1 MLLCAGETMKEFNV
15 EKFKIR
21 LMDKN
26 NPEEIKK
33 VQKLRYDYLL
43 KFYNESLPEE
53 GIDDDGYDEF
63 SDSIL
68 VIDIE
73 KDIIAGTYR
82 VATKET
88 IKGHKFLT
96 EDEYD
101 IHELIESDENFLE
114 LGRAVVHVDYRNG
127 FVIQLL
133 LLAIYHYAT
142 EHNLKY
148 YLGLCSFH
156 GTDPSIYNHAF
167 SLLARDYSFTKYNI
181 KACSNSFDLHF
192 VKEDEIDPMIAKS
205 QLPPLL
211 RMYLKLGHRVCDG
224 GSIDYKF
231 NSCDVLIVLD
241 SDNINIKYFNRMMN
255 INAK

>member
-1 MLLCAGETMKEFNV
+1 MKEFNV

-21 LMDKN
+21 LMDKEN
-26 NPEEIKK
+26 KDEIRK
-33 VQKLRYDYLL
+33 VQELRYKYLL
-43 KFYNESLPEE
+43 KDYNPNLEE
-53 GIDDDGYDEF
+53 GGIDDDGYDEY

-68 VIDIE
+68 VIDTE
-73 KDIIAGTYR
+73 KGIIAGTYR
-82 VATKET
+82 VATLDT
-88 IKGHKFLT
+88 IKDQKFLT

-101 IHELIESDENFLE
+101 IKELRDSKERFLE

-142 EHNLKY
+142 EHNCKY

-156 GTDPSIYNHAF
+156 GVNPEAYSHGF
-167 SLLARDYSFTKYNI
+167 SLLARDYSFKKYKI
-181 KACSNSFDLHF
+181 TAIGDAFDLHF
-192 VKEDEIDPMIAKS
+192 VDEDKIDMLRAK
-205 QLPPLL
+205 QELPALL
-211 RMYLKLGHRVCDG
+211 RMYLRLGHRVCIG
-224 GSIDYKF
+224 GSIDHKF

-241 SDNINIKYFNRMMN
+241 ADEINIKYFNRMMN

>member
-1 MLLCAGETMKEFNV
+1 MKEFNV

-21 LMDKN
+21 LMDKTN
-26 NPEEIKK
+26 KEEVQK
-33 VQKLRYDYLL
+33 VQKLRYEYLL
-43 KFYNESLPEE
+43 KDYNTNLPVD
-53 GIDDDGYDEF
+53 GIDDDGYDEY

-68 VIDIE
+68 VIDTE

-88 IKGHKFLT
+88 VKGHKFLT
-96 EDEYD
+96 EEEYD
-101 IHELIESDENFLE
+101 IHELIESDETFLE

-156 GTDPSIYNHAF
+156 GTDPTLYKHGFSI
-167 SLLARDYSFTKYNI
+167 LARDYSFTKYNI
-181 KACSNSFDLHF
+181 KACSNTFDLHYID
-192 VKEDEIDPMIAKS
+192 EDKIDPQLAKA
-205 QLPPLL
+205 QLPSLL
-211 RMYLKLGHRVCDG
+211 RMYLRLGHRVCAG
-224 GSIDYKF
+224 GSIDYNF